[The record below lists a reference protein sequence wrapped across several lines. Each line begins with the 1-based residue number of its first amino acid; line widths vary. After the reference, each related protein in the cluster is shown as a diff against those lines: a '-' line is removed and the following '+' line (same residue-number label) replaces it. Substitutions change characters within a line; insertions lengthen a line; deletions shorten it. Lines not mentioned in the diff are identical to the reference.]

1 MLCKHSCKYN
11 VYHVNSCQCME
22 NSSVTFQNFLEFLF
36 LIVFNLWFV
45 KSVNVELAI
54 QRAYCNYKKNI
65 LYFPCALSWK
75 IFTCL
80 KFLFCVKL
88 CYFPKK
94 IRNSFEERDSV
105 LYGILGMW

>member
-1 MLCKHSCKYN
+1 
-11 VYHVNSCQCME
+11 ME

-54 QRAYCNYKKNI
+54 QRAYCNYRKNM
-65 LYFPCALSWK
+65 LYFPCSSSWK
-75 IFTCL
+75 IFTYL
-80 KFLFCVKL
+80 KFLFHIKL
-88 CYFPKK
+88 CYFPK

-105 LYGILGMW
+105 LYEVLGMW